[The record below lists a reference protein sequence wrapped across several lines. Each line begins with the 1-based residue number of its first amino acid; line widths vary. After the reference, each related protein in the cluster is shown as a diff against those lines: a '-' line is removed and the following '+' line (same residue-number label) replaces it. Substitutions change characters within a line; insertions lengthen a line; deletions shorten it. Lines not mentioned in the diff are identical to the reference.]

1 VRVLRIA
8 LLAGLLAGA
17 SLGAAAG
24 GVAASS
30 SSNGVLA
37 QVEVSANCDNP
48 TYSLCDPTTGFGL
61 GGIWLWVEIDSSSTP
76 GTGNA
81 VVSGAECGH
90 VLGGPRGGAG
100 SIHGNFTW
108 WSSTDPNGF
117 PLAFDP
123 NNQYYNLALGN
134 HTFAFPQTM
143 GHYSFSPV
151 HGVTIQVTVAP

>member
-30 SSNGVLA
+30 SSNGVLG

-48 TYSLCDPTTGFGL
+48 NFYLCSPAAFGL
-61 GGIWLWVEIDSSSTP
+61 GGIWLWIEIDSN
-76 GTGNA
+76 GQA
-81 VVSGAECGH
+81 VVSGAGCGH

-100 SIHGNFTW
+100 PIHGTTTW
-108 WSSTDPNGF
+108 TYSPAGFQFATDPNGV
-117 PLAFDP
+117 
-123 NNQYYNLALGN
+123 YYNINVGAGP
-134 HTFAFPQTM
+134 FAFPSTV
-143 GHYSFSPV
+143 GHYSWHPV
-151 HGVTIQVTVAP
+151 AGVSIQVTVAP